1 MPVPTHTPK
10 SVVLGRP
17 ARSTELTRLVFEV
30 VDNPDRW
37 LSTPSVHF
45 GGRKP
50 LDLVGT
56 DEEFKLI
63 DLLQAVDQG
72 LF

>member
-1 MPVPTHTPK
+1 MLEHAAGSIRDEFDAQAPSSDLTK
-10 SVVLGRP
+10 LLI
-17 ARSTELTRLVFEV
+17 ELVEQ
-30 VDNPDRW
+30 PDAW
-37 LSTPSVHF
+37 LSTPSTHF

-50 LDLVGT
+50 RDLVGT
-56 DEEFKLI
+56 DEERKLI